1 MTPQV
6 VQVIDDNTINL
17 TLFKALLER
26 IPDCTAVVFDEAQ
39 AGLAWAQQQ
48 RPDLIVLDYR
58 MPGLDGVELVRRLRA
73 SPGCEELPVLMITAD
88 ADKDT
93 RYRALTSGANDFL
106 TKPIDR
112 IEFSAR
118 ARNLLALSRA
128 RTSLLQHAANLA
140 VEVRRA
146 TADLRARELETV
158 LRLSKAA
165 EFRDPE
171 TGAHILRMAHYA
183 QMIGRRLGLAEADL
197 DLLLHA
203 APLHDIGKVATPD
216 TILLKPGKLTPVEFE
231 IMKDHARHGY
241 DILKDSASAY
251 LRAGAEIAH
260 GHHEKFD
267 GSGYPQGLSGQ
278 AIPLFSRIVAVADVF
293 DALTSQRPYKPAWSL
308 DSAAEFIHK
317 SAGQHFDPSCVDA
330 FLMDWNEVLRIR
342 DRFRD
347 DDTELTT
354 QMATLLNTL

>member
-6 VQVIDDNTINL
+6 AQVIDDNPVNL
-17 TLFKALLER
+17 TLFKTLLER
-26 IPDCTAVVFDEAQ
+26 IPGCKAVAFDDAE
-39 AGLAWAQQQ
+39 AGLAWARQQ

-58 MPGLDGVELVRRLRA
+58 MPGLDGVELVQRLRA
-73 SPGCEELPVLMITAD
+73 SPGCDELPVLMITAD

-93 RYRALTSGANDFL
+93 RYRALTGGANDFL

-118 ARNLLALSRA
+118 ASNLLALSRA

-140 VEVRRA
+140 LEVRRA
-146 TADLRARELETV
+146 TAALRMRELETV
-158 LRLSKAA
+158 LRLSRAA

-183 QMIGRRLGLAEADL
+183 QLIGRRLGLPDDEL

-203 APLHDIGKVATPD
+203 APLHDIGKVGIPD
-216 TILLKPGKLTPVEFE
+216 HILLKPGKLTPDEFE
-231 IMKDHARHGY
+231 VMKQHARHGY

-251 LRAGAEIAH
+251 LRAGADIAH

-267 GSGYPQGLSGQ
+267 GSGYPQGLAGE

-293 DALTSQRPYKPAWSL
+293 DALTSQRPYKPAWTL
-308 DSAAEFIHK
+308 ERARDFIEQA
-317 SAGQHFDPSCVDA
+317 SGRHFDPACVAA
-330 FLMDWNEVLRIR
+330 FIGEWTQVLEIR
-342 DRFRD
+342 ERFRD
-347 DDTELTT
+347 DET
-354 QMATLLNTL
+354 QLASQVATLLNTL